1 MTLLVDC
8 EEVEMEILKVLKR
21 YDPEGCYVDWHIEG
35 EFMQINASIKV
46 IEQKRREL
54 HYPDYLIQIQAIS
67 PKFYKS
73 YYDSKT

>member
-35 EFMQINASIKV
+35 EFKQINASIKV

-54 HYPDYLIQIQAIS
+54 HYPDYFEEDGQPSATMVVG
-67 PKFYKS
+67 
-73 YYDSKT
+73 DG

>member
-21 YDPEGCYVDWHIEG
+21 YDPEGCYFDWHIEG

-54 HYPDYLIQIQAIS
+54 HYPDYLEDDGQPSATMVVG
-67 PKFYKS
+67 
-73 YYDSKT
+73 DG